1 MSTKDMAINI
11 VNMMDEE
18 QLTYFVKLFNRV
30 VSDIPNNGTIEAM
43 KESERLIND
52 KNAQKFDSV
61 DSLFEELESWNTVL
75 NVNIGDGVI
84 YKNENCVT

>member
-18 QLTYFVKLFNRV
+18 QLTYFVKLFNSV
-30 VSDIPNNGTIEAM
+30 VSDIPNNETIEAM

-61 DSLFEELESWNTVL
+61 DSLFEELES
-75 NVNIGDGVI
+75 
-84 YKNENCVT
+84 

>member
-30 VSDIPNNGTIEAM
+30 VSDIPNNETIEAM

-61 DSLFEELESWNTVL
+61 DSLFAELES
-75 NVNIGDGVI
+75 
-84 YKNENCVT
+84 

>member
-30 VSDIPNNGTIEAM
+30 VSDIPNNETIEAM
-43 KESERLIND
+43 KESEKLIND

-61 DSLFEELESWNTVL
+61 DRLFEELES
-75 NVNIGDGVI
+75 
-84 YKNENCVT
+84 

>member
-30 VSDIPNNGTIEAM
+30 VSDIPNNETIEAM
-43 KESERLIND
+43 KESEKLIND

-61 DSLFEELESWNTVL
+61 DSLFEELESWNLV
-75 NVNIGDGVI
+75 
-84 YKNENCVT
+84 

>member
-52 KNAQKFDSV
+52 KNVQKFDSV
-61 DSLFEELESWNTVL
+61 DSLFEELES
-75 NVNIGDGVI
+75 
-84 YKNENCVT
+84 

>member
-30 VSDIPNNGTIEAM
+30 VSDIPNNETIEAM

-75 NVNIGDGVI
+75 NELPSLKKIIN
-84 YKNENCVT
+84 

>member
-30 VSDIPNNGTIEAM
+30 VSDIPNNETIEAM
-43 KESERLIND
+43 KESEKLIND

-75 NVNIGDGVI
+75 NENIRDEVI
-84 YKNENCVT
+84 YS

>member
-30 VSDIPNNGTIEAM
+30 VSDIPNNETIEAM
-43 KESERLIND
+43 KGSEKLIND

-61 DSLFEELESWNTVL
+61 DSLFEELES
-75 NVNIGDGVI
+75 
-84 YKNENCVT
+84 

>member
-18 QLTYFVKLFNRV
+18 QLTYFVKLFNSV
-30 VSDIPNNGTIEAM
+30 VSDIPNNETIEAM

-75 NVNIGDGVI
+75 NELPSLRKITN
-84 YKNENCVT
+84 